1 MPRCIRNELR
11 LSAIFRSQY
20 EKSTQF
26 EISAVTSIPV
36 DNSRQLYAFATTAGE
51 ILIQDNLSSDPIIR
65 IATDDDIV
73 DLAFNRSDDDD
84 DRFKLAV
91 AHSGGLLRVWSPFE
105 GILEAEFETGSEIIS
120 VHPTRISV
128 LLRTADCEVRR
139 FDARSA
145 KVTDTMS
152 GFSKSQDIRYI
163 FSDIRQSLVGLV
175 DGFGQLFIY
184 DEERP
189 LAPLVSEKSYNEAFS
204 VAVSEKIVALVCP
217 MKIILFMLDL
227 NSKAILEPIKAIL
240 GTGWEF
246 ACIMSPTKILGFS
259 KTEIFELIA
268 EDTLSRI
275 SRDLKVKK
283 HNVIST
289 TRLEIFQADG
299 RIEEIVLFNDQN
311 KVKIIQWALGRKFVA
326 DSRVTHQSLAS
337 DGSHIFLI
345 QYISSD
351 GLRAIPLG
359 IPEASIELDI
369 PVSGELTS
377 LSGSALDR
385 RILAGFSSGQICCW
399 ITGTSQV
406 EFKLS
411 NISMCPIIR
420 IDRVGNN
427 LWSSLD
433 SMGCICVVDRDRKIL
448 KFQPNMLIPLL
459 LKRYDYEVTIDALSD
474 TVSCSVFHP
483 RASEIVHQET
493 WSVTKQHPVSR
504 KERSSGLKPSTQIEL
519 LNKIRVRKHSYPL
532 QNQILSIDVGI
543 SLGCSNKELLDSVF
557 YTPQKNPHIQ
567 IGVSVESLVTGT
579 CQGVFFSDIP
589 KSGALNTLLG
599 IQAPTHKAGFTG
611 WRGALDLLLNFLQ
624 NENTKAENRL
634 VAQLK
639 REIILLHEKGDL
651 GYISSIITKRDVDAW
666 ENILVWI
673 ALGVCPH
680 MLEGYRQAVTEIE
693 REETPLSA
701 ITAYYIS
708 LVESLLLKTN
718 SRKARLFEISLLT
731 DSFAFVRC
739 FVRNKP
745 LFHEVFSTLFNQ
757 VSASDPLTSGVV
769 TKLLLA
775 IGQRNMASFGKRLAL
790 IVKTTHMSETPLLL
804 IQKMIQQYRIH
815 SIRSLPI
822 LFESVVL
829 PCLDPMDYKVR
840 KTSVGPV
847 TELFKTMNKLYPM
860 TSFHQN
866 KQKIAI
872 GSTQG
877 QILVYDVRAGTKWR
891 VLEGHTGAIS
901 AVSFDSSGKYLS
913 SYSATDNTVR
923 VWHLTMT
930 GGINSGASGSLL
942 GGLLGSGGGKCVL
955 VKQLGETTET
965 EGDRI
970 KHPFDL
976 NFRVDGVKIRWTSDQ
991 DILLVRETGDG
1002 VQIRL

>member
-20 EKSTQF
+20 EKSPQF
-26 EISAVTSIPV
+26 EISAVTVAPV
-36 DNSRQLYAFATTAGE
+36 HNSRQLYAIATTAGE
-51 ILIQDNLSSDPIIR
+51 ILIQDNLASDPIIH
-65 IATDDDIV
+65 IATDDDII
-73 DLAFNRSDDDD
+73 DLTFNRSDDEEEP
-84 DRFKLAV
+84 FKLV
-91 AHSGGLLRVWSPFE
+91 VCHSGGLLRVWSPFE
-105 GILEAEFETGSEIIS
+105 GILEAEIETGSEIIS

-128 LLRTADCEVRR
+128 FLRTAECEVRR
-139 FDARSA
+139 LDARTA
-145 KVTDTMS
+145 RLTDKMS

-184 DEERP
+184 DEDRSVT
-189 LAPLVSEKSYNEAFS
+189 PLVSEKSYNEAFS
-204 VAVSEKIVALVCP
+204 VALSEKIVALVCP
-217 MKIILFMLDL
+217 MKIILFRLDL
-227 NSKAILEPIKAIL
+227 NSKATLEPIKAIL

-246 ACIMSPTKILGFS
+246 SCILSPTKVLGFS
-259 KTEIFELIA
+259 RTEIFELIA
-268 EDTLSRI
+268 EDTLASI
-275 SRDLKVKK
+275 SRDLKVKN

-289 TRLEIFQADG
+289 NRLEIYQTDG
-299 RIEEIVLFNDQN
+299 RIEEIVLLED
-311 KVKIIQWALGRKFVA
+311 KSIIGIIQWSLGRTPVA

-337 DGSHIFLI
+337 DGSHIFLM
-345 QYISSD
+345 QYIIGD

-359 IPEASIELDI
+359 IPDASIDLDI

-377 LSGSALDR
+377 LSASALDR

-399 ITGTSQV
+399 MTGTSQV

-420 IDRVGNN
+420 IDRVENN

-474 TVSCSVFHP
+474 TVTCSVFHP

-493 WSVTKQHPVSR
+493 WSVTKQHPCSR
-504 KERSSGLKPSTQIEL
+504 RQPGSGLKPSTEIEL
-519 LNKIRVRKHSYPL
+519 LKKIRVRKHSYPL
-532 QNQILSIDVGI
+532 QNQILSLDVGI

-599 IQAPTHKAGFTG
+599 ILAPAQKARSTG
-611 WRGALDLLLNFLQ
+611 WPGALDLLVKFLQ
-624 NENTKAENRL
+624 KDNTKAENRL
-634 VAQLK
+634 VGQLK
-639 REIILLHEKGDL
+639 REIIRLHERGDL
-651 GYISSIITKRDVDAW
+651 GYINSIITKRDVDAGD
-666 ENILVWI
+666 NILVWI

-680 MLEGYRQAVTEIE
+680 MLAGYRQAVTEIE
-693 REETPLSA
+693 REETPLNA

-708 LVESLLLKTN
+708 LVESLLLKIN

-745 LFHEVFSTLFNQ
+745 LFHEVFCTLFNQ
-757 VSASDPLTSGVV
+757 VSSSDPLTSGVV
-769 TKLLLA
+769 TQLLLA

-790 IVKTTHMSETPLLL
+790 IVKTTHMSETPLFL
-804 IQKMIQQYRIH
+804 IQKMIQQYRLH
-815 SIRSLPI
+815 SIRSLPV

-877 QILVYDVRAGTKWR
+877 QILVYDVRAGTRWR

-901 AVSFDSSGKYLS
+901 AVSFDSSGKYLC

-930 GGINSGASGSLL
+930 GGTSGSLL
-942 GGLLGSGGGKCVL
+942 VGLLGSGGGKCVL